1 MALRDKLREV
11 ISIKD
16 SPGRVATSFAI
27 GVFIGMSPV
36 LGLHTALGLVVAWI
50 FRLNKFVTMI
60 GVFVTNPWTIIP
72 IYTFSTWVGAKLL
85 RVEKIIPAIDW
96 NGASIVSIMRDM
108 KPLFWPFV
116 CGTILI
122 GLISAVIGYIIIYHA
137 VMRKRNE

>member
-72 IYTFSTWVGAKLL
+72 IYTFSTWIGTKLL
-85 RVEKIIPAIDW
+85 GLNRIIPPINW
-96 NGASIVSIMRDM
+96 NEMSLAYFLREM
-108 KPLFWPFV
+108 KPLLWPFV

>member
-137 VMRKRNE
+137 VARKRNE